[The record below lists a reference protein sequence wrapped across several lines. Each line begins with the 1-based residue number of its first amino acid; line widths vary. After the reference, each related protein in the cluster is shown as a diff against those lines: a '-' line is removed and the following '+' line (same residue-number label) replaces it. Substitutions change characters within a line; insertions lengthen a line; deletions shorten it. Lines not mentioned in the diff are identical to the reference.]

1 MKVRTIF
8 GLAAAL
14 IATFA
19 TARAQNTSQS
29 STRTAQTANLQK
41 PAAEKHKVWT
51 DDDLTPLR
59 PVTANPV
66 QDKEARTAEAR
77 SSATAT
83 RQAAASKPIQS
94 GAPPALS
101 NPKTLAEAD
110 KMIAWENRDIDA
122 QEEFVEKLREQL
134 QNAPPDQKPHFQQLL
149 EERLQI
155 LADLHKERENLVAQ
169 RKGLEKKAAGQDDQ
183 PGAATSPHQ

>member
-1 MKVRTIF
+1 MKVRMIF
-8 GLAAAL
+8 GLVAAL
-14 IATFA
+14 IATVA
-19 TARAQNTSQS
+19 TAQAQDTSQN
-29 STRTAQTANLQK
+29 STPAVQTAKLRK
-41 PAAEKHKVWT
+41 PAPEKHKIWT

-59 PVTANPV
+59 QVANPV
-66 QDKEARTAEAR
+66 QDKVARAAENAPAAA
-77 SSATAT
+77 ATK
-83 RQAAASKPIQS
+83 QAAASKPIQS

-183 PGAATSPHQ
+183 PGAATSPNQ